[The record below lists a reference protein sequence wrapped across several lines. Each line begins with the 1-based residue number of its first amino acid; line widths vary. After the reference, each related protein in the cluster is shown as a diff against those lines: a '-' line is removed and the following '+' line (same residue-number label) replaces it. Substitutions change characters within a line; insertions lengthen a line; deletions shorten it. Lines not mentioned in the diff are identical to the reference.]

1 MNRRITIIAAFAVA
15 LTAGLAVAPRRY
27 VVEGVSMGPALL
39 PGDVVAT
46 GWVPSA
52 DRRRQPSRFDRWIV
66 TLPDGSTGL
75 KRVIGLPGETVKFAE
90 GDLVIDGH
98 TTLKGPRLLAE
109 MGSHEWQLANLPPAR
124 PVHADRGAG
133 PQPAIHP
140 LASGASPDSHWSAA
154 PAVVLDDAPFTP
166 GEVSR
171 LLLPVRDAGF
181 AAELLVPPEAVR
193 AGAVRVRASAGPL
206 CVGWRLGRAGRYC
219 VVAGRLDGHAVAAA
233 WPLPADRPPTGRSR
247 SCLPP
252 APPEAWDVAL
262 PWPAR
267 GDGTARADFTP
278 ALALS
283 LATEG
288 DMPIVIEQVT
298 TWRDILYRSAANGT
312 TTWSLEGD
320 SIFVLG
326 DFPSGSRDS
335 RHFGALPV
343 TALWHRLP

>member
-1 MNRRITIIAAFAVA
+1 MNRRITIIALFAIA

-27 VVEGVSMGPALL
+27 VVEGLSMGPALL

-46 GWVPSA
+46 GWVPVA
-52 DRRRQPSRFDRWIV
+52 DRRWQPSRFDRWIV

-75 KRVIGLPGETVKFAE
+75 KRVIGLPGETVSFAE
-90 GDLVIDGH
+90 GDLVVDGR

-109 MGSHEWQLANLPPAR
+109 MGSHEWQPAHPPATR
-124 PVHADRGAG
+124 PLPADHGPG
-133 PQPAIHP
+133 PQPAIP
-140 LASGASPDSHWSAA
+140 LLASEASPDTHWSAA

-219 VVAGRLDGHAVAAA
+219 VVAGRLDGHAVAVA
-233 WPLPADRPPTGRSR
+233 WPLPASRPPTGRSR
-247 SCLPP
+247 LCLPA
-252 APPEAWDVAL
+252 APPATWDVAL
-262 PWPAR
+262 PWPAQ
-267 GDGTARADFTP
+267 GDGSESAHLTP

-283 LATEG
+283 LTMAG
-288 DMPIVIEQVT
+288 DTPIVIEQVSN
-298 TWRDILYRSAANGT
+298 WRDILYRSAADGT
-312 TTWSLEGD
+312 TTWSLEDGN
-320 SIFVLG
+320 IFVLG

-335 RHFGALPV
+335 RHFGALPI